1 MSSQTQRYY
10 SPEEYLAQE
19 EAVEYK
25 NEYRNGEIVPV
36 TGGTTNHNKIA
47 GNFYAHFKFAK
58 RGQNYETYIGD
69 VRLWIPRY
77 RQFTYPDVMVIKG
90 EPVYY
95 GTGTTTV
102 TNPLFI
108 VEVLS
113 NSTRN
118 DEQGNKFLYYRSI
131 PELKEYI
138 LIEQDYFYVMQWSK
152 TAESK
157 WLLTKYES
165 GDASVFLESVNF
177 EISLKDI
184 YEGVNF

>member
-1 MSSQTQRYY
+1 MSVQTQRYY

-19 EAVEYK
+19 EAAEYK
-25 NEYRNGEIVPV
+25 IEG
-36 TGGTTNHNKIA
+36 K
-47 GNFYAHFKFAK
+47 
-58 RGQNYETYIGD
+58 
-69 VRLWIPRY
+69 
-77 RQFTYPDVMVIKG
+77 
-90 EPVYY
+90 PVYY

-118 DEQGNKFLYYRSI
+118 YDQGDKFLYYRSI

-152 TAESK
+152 TAQNK
-157 WLLTKYES
+157 WLLTEYES
-165 GDASVFLESVNF
+165 GDASVSLESVNF
-177 EISLKDI
+177 KISLKYI
-184 YEGVNF
+184 YEGVNFDKTEE

>member
-1 MSSQTQRYY
+1 M
-10 SPEEYLAQE
+10 L
-19 EAVEYK
+19 
-25 NEYRNGEIVPV
+25 
-36 TGGTTNHNKIA
+36 
-47 GNFYAHFKFAK
+47 
-58 RGQNYETYIGD
+58 
-69 VRLWIPRY
+69 
-77 RQFTYPDVMVIKG
+77 IKG
-90 EPVYY
+90 KSVYY

-118 DEQGNKFLYYRSI
+118 YDQGDKFIYYRSI

-138 LIEQDYFYVMQWSK
+138 LIEQDYFYAMQWNK

-157 WLLTKYES
+157 WLLSEYES
-165 GDASVFLESVNF
+165 GDASVSLESVDF

-184 YEGVNF
+184 YEGVNFEKTEE